1 LAEHSRLHLWLN
13 TALACI
19 AIVVSAVSAFISWK
33 SYSLN
38 VESFGFSSNF
48 TYDCPL
54 AIGGTSTKNQSIS
67 WWVGLCW
74 QMTIANQSGSRASV
88 VDYSSKLSS
97 EGHLP
102 TDVLDQNGPTLAK
115 PIGFDGGEAR
125 TIVVRVSVPI
135 TDALQKLIDDAIKR
149 PTDKKPETLNDVAS
163 IAAEAK
169 LDVLGHPATV
179 SEMDSLAYL
188 VRFPSDYKKSIV
200 TFRLQT
206 GRGSVFETQLIYPT
220 GPIDLVPRRKAQ

>member
-1 LAEHSRLHLWLN
+1 
-13 TALACI
+13 
-19 AIVVSAVSAFISWK
+19 
-33 SYSLN
+33 
-38 VESFGFSSNF
+38 
-48 TYDCPL
+48 
-54 AIGGTSTKNQSIS
+54 
-67 WWVGLCW
+67 
-74 QMTIANQSGSRASV
+74 MTIANQSGSRASV

-97 EGHLP
+97 EGHLS
-102 TDVLDQNGPTLAK
+102 TDVLDQKGHTLAK

-179 SEMDSLAYL
+179 SEMDSLAYA
-188 VRFPSDYKKSIV
+188 VGFPSDYKKSIV

-206 GRGSVFETQLIYPT
+206 GRGNVFETQLIYPT
-220 GPIDLVPRRKAQ
+220 GPIDLVPRRKAH